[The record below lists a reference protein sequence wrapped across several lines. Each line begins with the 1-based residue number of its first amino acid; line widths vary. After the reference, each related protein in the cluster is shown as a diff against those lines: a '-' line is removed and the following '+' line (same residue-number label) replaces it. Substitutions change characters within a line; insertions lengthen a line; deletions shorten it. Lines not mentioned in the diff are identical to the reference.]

1 VGPGAYTRQAAHSLE
16 AWRHAHATRDWAAGL
31 NSGGRGSGS
40 LEDVS
45 SSVNNGGESVTSPG
59 FRTPSLL
66 SASASE
72 VGVGHRSSDTAARLG
87 LRSRGSVENA
97 ARTTH
102 DKVTAV
108 NSNSTTSSTHALLN
122 NTSQISTS
130 DLNHYQQRP
139 LQDLPAAAT
148 SPTHDIYDLLL
159 HSTPISKELHYAVN
173 TVTNTAHGIHH
184 SSVSPT
190 QSPQA
195 VHVHAPL
202 RSTSSNN
209 SNGSSGHSH
218 VFVHHGPF
226 SVDSPQR
233 GSPQQTST
241 MEMLSGIFSLVSM
254 QLAADAGRQPS
265 PITDPRPATTFYAA
279 TTLIPTA
286 AYATAPHTTIS
297 LPTATPL
304 SPLASPLTS
313 VPPSP
318 SPNQNNRD
326 PHSPTIL
333 QSTAIQPLNQERV
346 DKMTN
351 NSKTLSASSVYA
363 VSNKGL
369 SDETNSDLHQD
380 QQHDVD
386 SLQNT
391 PLTPT
396 TTGAEQNSV
405 SSTGAEQN
413 SVSSTGADYGNVSKP
428 TSNTKDGATA
438 ATTTRD
444 SSSADSSGQPTN
456 TGHTQSA
463 GHSPVSR
470 KAEPTVMPL
479 RRSLGHVDVI
489 L

>member
-1 VGPGAYTRQAAHSLE
+1 
-16 AWRHAHATRDWAAGL
+16 
-31 NSGGRGSGS
+31 
-40 LEDVS
+40 
-45 SSVNNGGESVTSPG
+45 
-59 FRTPSLL
+59 
-66 SASASE
+66 
-72 VGVGHRSSDTAARLG
+72 LG
-87 LRSRGSVENA
+87 LRSRGSEENA
-97 ARTTH
+97 ARATH

-108 NSNSTTSSTHALLN
+108 NSNSTTNSTHALLN

-130 DLNHYQQRP
+130 DLNHYQQRS
-139 LQDLPAAAT
+139 LQDLPAAAM
-148 SPTHDIYDLLL
+148 SPNQDIHDLLL

-173 TVTNTAHGIHH
+173 TVTNTAHGVHH
-184 SSVSPT
+184 SSVTPT
-190 QSPQA
+190 QSPQV

-202 RSTSSNN
+202 RSSSSNN

-218 VFVHHGPF
+218 VFVHHGAF

-233 GSPQQTST
+233 GSPQQSST

-265 PITDPRPATTFYAA
+265 PITDPRPATTFHAA
-279 TTLIPTA
+279 TTLTPTA
-286 AYATAPHTTIS
+286 AYATAPHTTTS

-304 SPLASPLTS
+304 SPLASPITP
-313 VPPSP
+313 VPPSA
-318 SPNQNNRD
+318 SPNQNNSD
-326 PHSPTIL
+326 PQSPAIL
-333 QSTAIQPLNQERV
+333 QPTAIQPLNGHDQERV

-351 NSKTLSASSVYA
+351 NSKTSPSSVYA
-363 VSNKGL
+363 VPNKGL
-369 SDETNSDLHQD
+369 NDETNSDSSDQHQD

-413 SVSSTGADYGNVSKP
+413 SMSNTGTDYENVSKP
-428 TSNTKDGATA
+428 TSDTKEGGT
-438 ATTTRD
+438 TTTRD
-444 SSSADSSGQPTN
+444 SSSAASSEQPTN
-456 TGHTQSA
+456 MGHTQSA
-463 GHSPVSR
+463 DHSPVSR
-470 KAEPTVMPL
+470 KAEPTVTPL